1 MTTTSKKF
9 KTTCCYCGVGCGV
22 IAHKESNGRMTVEGD
37 PSHPSN
43 RGMLCSKG
51 MNLHYTVMDK
61 TDRLLYPEMRM
72 NRSMPRQK
80 VSWDEALD
88 RTAAVFKTLIE
99 KFGPDSVGFY
109 VSGQCLTEEYYVINK
124 LIKGFIGSN
133 NIDTNSRLCMSS
145 AVVGYKLSLGE
156 DSVPVCYDD
165 IELCD
170 TLLVAGANPAW
181 NHPIIWRRVEAH
193 KGANPSVKIIVVDPR
208 RTQSAEAADLFLPIR
223 PGTDVTLMNAIA
235 RCLFE
240 IGAVNFNF
248 LHNYTE
254 GVEPLK
260 AKAFERSIEE
270 AAIICDV
277 PVVDIRLAAQWIGD
291 AKAFLS
297 MWTMGFNQSVIGVN
311 KNLSL
316 INLHLLTGQIGK
328 PGSGPFSLT
337 GQPNAMGGREVGGLA
352 NLLPAHRDLANEAHR
367 KEVQDFWG
375 GTTISP
381 KVGLSATEMFDALED
396 GRLKAIWIICTNPL
410 VSMPDANKVEAALK
424 KAKFVVVQDISNRS
438 DTVQFADVVFPAAAW
453 SEKEGTMT
461 NAERRITYLP
471 KINEPVGEA
480 LADTEIICRF
490 ASKMGFN
497 KAFNYFN
504 ENPNSEMSLRGT
516 KQPSPNYPLQITHHP
531 FNTGGVFLEH
541 AALTKGT
548 NIDISGLNYTILQ
561 EKRSVQWPFPQQQI
575 SNPNL
580 VLNVGTPRLFTNH
593 QFFTPNKKARLHAC
607 PDENMS
613 EPLDKDYPLVLITGR
628 IRDQWH
634 TMTKTGKVQKLNQ
647 HIPEPI
653 LDMHPDDALSR
664 NLSDGQ
670 MTVIRG
676 RRGEVRVKVK
686 LTEDVRIG
694 TVFLPM
700 HWGKIM
706 GKNFG
711 RANNLTNSLYD
722 PRSKE
727 PDFKF
732 SAVEVTA
739 FGKPKE
745 KIIIVGAG
753 AAAWSFVKT
762 YRALNQTD
770 EIHVF
775 SKEEH
780 PFYNRVMLPDYVSEA
795 QTWEQLV
802 VLNDVDVFDLN
813 IHLHK
818 NNGVEKID
826 RVAKTIKDANGNIH
840 TYDKLILATGSRAF
854 MLPNIPILRGVFG
867 MRTRLDADEMKTL
880 VKAGETAV
888 IVGGGLLGLEMAGA
902 LRHLGMKIIVVNRAS
917 RFMDRQLDDL
927 GSELLYQEFA
937 DMGIETY
944 FNDEIQTVYGFD
956 SVEAVSLKSGK
967 RIETKMVLFAVGT
980 SPNIELAKAAD
991 LTCFR
996 GVNVN
1001 GYMQTND
1008 PSVFALGEIA
1018 EFDRQMWGITAAAE
1032 QQAGICARY
1041 ILGDES
1047 SIYKGSLSLNI
1058 LKIEGLQVASIGLIE
1073 VPQAKANEYEE
1084 ILFIDKAK
1092 RFYKKCIVKDD
1103 KLVGAILM
1111 GDKSEF
1117 QEFKE
1122 LIGKS
1127 IELSDKRLV
1136 LLRSG
1141 KAAEPMQGQ
1150 LVCSCNNV
1158 GTGNIERAIEGGCE
1172 TLESICQKTS
1182 AGTGCGS
1189 CRPEVK
1195 RILERV
1201 KR

>member
-1 MTTTSKKF
+1 M
-9 KTTCCYCGVGCGV
+9 
-22 IAHKESNGRMTVEGD
+22 
-37 PSHPSN
+37 
-43 RGMLCSKG
+43 
-51 MNLHYTVMDK
+51 
-61 TDRLLYPEMRM
+61 
-72 NRSMPRQK
+72 
-80 VSWDEALD
+80 
-88 RTAAVFKTLIE
+88 
-99 KFGPDSVGFY
+99 
-109 VSGQCLTEEYYVINK
+109 
-124 LIKGFIGSN
+124 
-133 NIDTNSRLCMSS
+133 
-145 AVVGYKLSLGE
+145 
-156 DSVPVCYDD
+156 
-165 IELCD
+165 
-170 TLLVAGANPAW
+170 
-181 NHPIIWRRVEAH
+181 
-193 KGANPSVKIIVVDPR
+193 
-208 RTQSAEAADLFLPIR
+208 
-223 PGTDVTLMNAIA
+223 
-235 RCLFE
+235 
-240 IGAVNFNF
+240 
-248 LHNYTE
+248 
-254 GVEPLK
+254 
-260 AKAFERSIEE
+260 
-270 AAIICDV
+270 
-277 PVVDIRLAAQWIGD
+277 
-291 AKAFLS
+291 
-297 MWTMGFNQSVIGVN
+297 
-311 KNLSL
+311 
-316 INLHLLTGQIGK
+316 
-328 PGSGPFSLT
+328 
-337 GQPNAMGGREVGGLA
+337 
-352 NLLPAHRDLANEAHR
+352 
-367 KEVQDFWG
+367 
-375 GTTISP
+375 
-381 KVGLSATEMFDALED
+381 
-396 GRLKAIWIICTNPL
+396 
-410 VSMPDANKVEAALK
+410 
-424 KAKFVVVQDISNRS
+424 
-438 DTVQFADVVFPAAAW
+438 
-453 SEKEGTMT
+453 
-461 NAERRITYLP
+461 
-471 KINEPVGEA
+471 
-480 LADTEIICRF
+480 
-490 ASKMGFN
+490 
-497 KAFNYFN
+497 
-504 ENPNSEMSLRGT
+504 
-516 KQPSPNYPLQITHHP
+516 
-531 FNTGGVFLEH
+531 
-541 AALTKGT
+541 TKGT

-561 EKRSVQWPFPQQQI
+561 EKRSVQWPFPQQQA
-575 SNPNL
+575 SNSNFD
-580 VLNVGTPRLFTNH
+580 LNIGTPRLFENN

-607 PDENMS
+607 PDENTS

-634 TMTKTGKVQKLNQ
+634 TMTKTGRVQKLNQ

-664 NLSDGQ
+664 HLSDGQ
-670 MTVIRG
+670 MTVISG

-686 LTEDVRIG
+686 LTEDVRVG

-732 SAVEVTA
+732 SAVEVVA
-739 FGKPKE
+739 FEKPKE

-753 AAAWSFVKT
+753 AAAWSFVKS
-762 YRALNQTD
+762 YRELNQAD

-780 PFYNRVMLPDYVSEA
+780 SFYNRVMLPDYVSEA

-802 VLNDVDVFDLN
+802 VLNEADVFNLN

-826 RVAKTIKDANGNIH
+826 RAAKTIKDAKGNVH
-840 TYDKLILATGSRAF
+840 SYDKLILATGSRAF
-854 MLPNIPILRGVFG
+854 MLPGIPILRGVFG
-867 MRTRLDADEMKTL
+867 MRTRLDADAMKTF

-967 RIETKMVLFAVGT
+967 RIETKVVLFAVGT
-980 SPNIELAKAAD
+980 TPNIELAKAAD

-1001 GYMQTND
+1001 QYMQTND

-1058 LKIEGLQVASIGLIE
+1058 LKIEGLQIASIGLIE
-1073 VPQAKANEYEE
+1073 VPQAKVNEYEE

-1103 KLVGAILM
+1103 KLVGAILI

-1122 LIGKS
+1122 LIGKN

-1141 KAAEPMQGQ
+1141 KAAEPMQGK

-1158 GTGNIERAIEGGCE
+1158 GTGNIEKAIESGCE
-1172 TLESICQKTS
+1172 TLESICQKTT

-1195 RILERV
+1195 RILE
-1201 KR
+1201 KMYEIAP